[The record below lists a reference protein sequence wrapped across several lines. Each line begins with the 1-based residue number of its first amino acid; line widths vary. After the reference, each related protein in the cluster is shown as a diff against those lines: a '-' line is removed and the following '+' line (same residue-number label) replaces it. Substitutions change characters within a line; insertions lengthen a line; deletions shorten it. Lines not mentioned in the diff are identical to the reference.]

1 MHNVSRSTTNESR
14 QGFLFRL
21 VVDHKILWIF
31 NPFPLRFHHRKFEAT
46 EKVWENHIRAL
57 LFCSLLE
64 IYPTCVRINQKFR
77 FKSHSLQTFPL
88 VNSHDDQNVVIEP
101 FQHQLISRVKIGH
114 QPRSLC
120 VHTCAVHCTREKTSH
135 SLKYNKKLRTRCRSN
150 GWIEKLKKLDKVP
163 PS

>member
-1 MHNVSRSTTNESR
+1 MPGTSLISFTIAGT
-14 QGFLFRL
+14 FCTLDFA
-21 VVDHKILWIF
+21 I
-31 NPFPLRFHHRKFEAT
+31 RKFEAT

-114 QPRSLC
+114 
-120 VHTCAVHCTREKTSH
+120 VEKH
-135 SLKYNKKLRTRCRSN
+135 DHRAL
-150 GWIEKLKKLDKVP
+150 
-163 PS
+163 

>member
-1 MHNVSRSTTNESR
+1 MPGTSLISFTIAGT
-14 QGFLFRL
+14 FCTL
-21 VVDHKILWIF
+21 DIAI
-31 NPFPLRFHHRKFEAT
+31 RKFEAT

-64 IYPTCVRINQKFR
+64 IYPTWVRINQKFR

-101 FQHQLISRVKIGH
+101 FQHQLISKVKIGR

-120 VHTCAVHCTREKTSH
+120 VHTCAMHCTREKTSH
-135 SLKYNKKLRTRCRSN
+135 SLKYNKKLCTRCRKIMKQWSN
-150 GWIEKLKKLDKVP
+150 SKVKKA
-163 PS
+163 